1 MKTRSRPHAA
11 TAKLFRTAAAL
22 LLLSAPMLSFGSA
35 GNTTTKIIPPPN
47 NPVTKL
53 LTKYD
58 TDHDGKL
65 DRQEL
70 KQLKA
75 DNPTSYEEA
84 MTFDKDHDGMLDAA
98 ETAAWKN
105 SARN

>member
-1 MKTRSRPHAA
+1 MKTRFRPPAS

-22 LLLSAPMLSFGSA
+22 VLLSAPLHSFGSG

-53 LTKYD
+53 LAKYD

-70 KQLKA
+70 KQFQAA
-75 DNPTSYEEA
+75 DPSAYAEA
-84 MTFDKDHDGMLDAA
+84 MTFDKDHDGTLDAA
-98 ETAAWKN
+98 EISAWKN
-105 SARN
+105 SAHK

>member
-1 MKTRSRPHAA
+1 MKNTSRPHAS

-22 LLLSAPMLSFGSA
+22 LLLTTPMLSFGSG
-35 GNTTTKIIPPPN
+35 GNTTTKILPPPN

-53 LTKYD
+53 FAKYD

-70 KQLKA
+70 KQFQA
-75 DNPTSYEEA
+75 EDPTDYAQA
-84 MTFDKDHDGMLDAA
+84 MTFDKDHDGVLSAD
-98 ETAAWKN
+98 EISAWKN
-105 SARN
+105 SAHK